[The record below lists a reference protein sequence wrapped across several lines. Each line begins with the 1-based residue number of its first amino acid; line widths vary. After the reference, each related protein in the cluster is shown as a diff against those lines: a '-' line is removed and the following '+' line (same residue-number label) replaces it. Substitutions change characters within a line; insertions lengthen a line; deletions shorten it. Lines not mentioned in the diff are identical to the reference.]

1 MLDLKAKLAAAGLVS
16 KEDVERAE
24 RKEAERRAKK
34 AGKGKGGAPPAPRAP
49 EEPRLAVAKLRDKP
63 KGELYDAVRK
73 LVDRV
78 RLDPVGPAP
87 SEEAAAYHFPA
98 ATGKIGRLVLE
109 PHVVA
114 QLGEGTAGLVSYMS
128 NHGLAHAVVP
138 APCARDIAELMPLWL
153 RVLVGDDRAG
163 ALANVEKS
171 P

>member
-34 AGKGKGGAPPAPRAP
+34 AGKGKSPPQPKAP

-73 LVDRV
+73 LVDKV

-87 SEEAAAYHFPA
+87 SEAAAAYHFPA

-109 PHVVA
+109 PSVVA

-138 APCARDIAELMPLWL
+138 AACARDIAELMPLWL
-153 RVLVGDDRAG
+153 RVLVGDERAG
-163 ALANVEKS
+163 ALNTVEKV

>member
-34 AGKGKGGAPPAPRAP
+34 QERGKGKPAAQPRAP
-49 EEPRLAVAKLRDKP
+49 EEPKLAVAKLKDKP
-63 KGELYDAVRK
+63 KGEIYDAVRK
-73 LVDRV
+73 LVDKV

-87 SEEAAAYHFPA
+87 TDEAAPFHFA
-98 ATGKIGRLVLE
+98 QANAKVGRLVLE
-109 PHVVA
+109 PGVVV
-114 QLGEGTAGLVSYMS
+114 QLGDGSAGLVSYMS

-138 APCARDIAELMPLWL
+138 AACARDIAELMPLWL

-163 ALANVEKS
+163 ALAADEK
-171 P
+171 PP